1 MERLS
6 PCAPTPAP
14 VLKSPGAATTEAPMR
29 WGPRGTTGEATS
41 VRSPCLQVGK
51 SPRSSKDP
59 PHPKKK
65 KKLFSKIKIK

>member
-14 VLKSPGAATTEAPMR
+14 VLQSPGAATTEAPVP
-29 WGPRGTTGEATS
+29 WGPRGTTEEATS

-51 SPRSSKDP
+51 SAHSNKDP
-59 PHPKKK
+59 PQPKKK
-65 KKLFSKIKIK
+65 KNFFQKLK